1 MGSTQDMKPL
11 PQLKTP
17 PLFTANQIAKRLNR
31 STRSV
36 IDALRRLNVHPQS
49 STGHFDL
56 YAPEVI
62 ETLRSAM
69 RAPNKTEKPTTST
82 GA

>member
-1 MGSTQDMKPL
+1 MPTQDMKPL
-11 PQLKTP
+11 PPPKTAS
-17 PLFTANQIAKRLNR
+17 LCTANQIATKINR

-36 IDALRRLNVHPQS
+36 IDALRRLNVHPVS

-62 ETLRSAM
+62 ETVRSAM